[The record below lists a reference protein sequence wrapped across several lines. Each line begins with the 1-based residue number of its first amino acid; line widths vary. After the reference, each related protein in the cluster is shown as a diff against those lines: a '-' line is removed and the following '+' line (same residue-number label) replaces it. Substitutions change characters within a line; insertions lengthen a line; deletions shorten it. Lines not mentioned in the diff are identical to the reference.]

1 MILTILYFLWGNL
14 MSELISLHAI
24 SAFLSLFLLIIRG
37 YLQLNGQN
45 WRAIKLLKILP
56 HLSDTILLVSGL
68 VLLFSFNIGFP
79 IWLIAKIILLFFYII
94 FSAKFFSRKNIEKKT
109 LYLLLGISGLMG
121 ALLIGYFR

>member
-1 MILTILYFLWGNL
+1 

-37 YLQLNGQN
+37 YMQLNGQD

-56 HLSDTILLVSGL
+56 HLSDTILLVSGF

-94 FSAKFFSRKNIEKKT
+94 FSAKFFRRKTTEKKSMHWIFA
-109 LYLLLGISGLMG
+109 LG
-121 ALLIGYFR
+121 ALIGAMLVGYLK

>member
-1 MILTILYFLWGNL
+1 

-37 YLQLNGQN
+37 YLQLNGQD

-94 FSAKFFSRKNIEKKT
+94 FSAKFFSRKNTEKKP